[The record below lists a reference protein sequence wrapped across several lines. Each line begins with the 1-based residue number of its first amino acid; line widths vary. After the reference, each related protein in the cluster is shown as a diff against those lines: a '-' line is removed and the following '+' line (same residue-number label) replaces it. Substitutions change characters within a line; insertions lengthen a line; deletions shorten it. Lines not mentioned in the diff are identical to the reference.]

1 MYLILSYNGV
11 IKLYIWILQMKELK
25 YLNKFFLKYRNKII
39 IGILITIIA
48 RIFALV
54 APNLVGDSITLIEK
68 YFLENSINENLL
80 KEKLLINIFLIIGS
94 AFVAGIFTFLMRQ
107 TLINVSRY
115 IEFDLKN
122 EIYNKYQELDQKFY
136 KNNRTGDLMNRI
148 SEDVSKV
155 RMYVGPALMY
165 TINTI
170 ALFIIIISYMISVAP
185 ALTVYTIIPLPI
197 LSFLIFKLSKKINI
211 KSKKVQES
219 LSRITTYTQESFSGI
234 SVIKSNTIE
243 KEVINSMMNYSNDTK
258 QKNIDLAKFQSWFF
272 PMMILLIGISNII
285 VIFIGGKQYI
295 NNEIDLGVLA
305 EFIIYVTMLTW
316 PVATVG
322 WVTSIVQQAEASQKR
337 INEFLKEKSSIKNQF
352 YNNYDFKGEI
362 EFNNV
367 KLIYPETKIVAINN
381 LSFKID
387 NGKSLGIIGGVGSGK
402 STIAELILRN
412 YDPNNGEVLIDNKD
426 LKKHNLD
433 IVRQNIGYVPQ
444 STFLFSD
451 SISNNIKFG
460 NINASEDDVIRFS
473 KFANVHKD
481 IDSFYDKYNS
491 VLGERGIN
499 LSGGQRQRIAI
510 ARALI
515 KKPKIIILDDSLSAV
530 DTETE
535 DKIFKNIL
543 NDITNC
549 TKIIISHRIS
559 TVKHCDKII
568 VMNEGKKV
576 QEGSHSE
583 LIKIEGYYSEI
594 YNQQIKGK

>member
-1 MYLILSYNGV
+1 
-11 IKLYIWILQMKELK
+11 MKELK

-185 ALTVYTIIPLPI
+185 ALTAYTIIPLPI
-197 LSFLIFKLSKKINI
+197 LSFLIFKLSKKINV

-337 INEFLKEKSSIKNQF
+337 INEFLKEKSNIKNQF
-352 YNNYDFKGEI
+352 YDNYDFKGEI
-362 EFNNV
+362 KFNNV

-426 LKKHNLD
+426 LKKHNLN

>member
-1 MYLILSYNGV
+1 
-11 IKLYIWILQMKELK
+11 MKELK

-68 YFLENSINENLL
+68 YFLESSINENLL

-185 ALTVYTIIPLPI
+185 ALTAYTIIPLPI

-337 INEFLKEKSSIKNQF
+337 INEFLKEKSNIKNQF
-352 YNNYDFKGEI
+352 YENYDFKGEI

-412 YDPNNGEVLIDNKD
+412 YDPNNGEILIDNKD
-426 LKKHNLD
+426 LKKHNLN

>member
-1 MYLILSYNGV
+1 
-11 IKLYIWILQMKELK
+11 MKELK

-185 ALTVYTIIPLPI
+185 ALTAYTIIPLPI
-197 LSFLIFKLSKKINI
+197 LSFLIFKLSKKINV

-337 INEFLKEKSSIKNQF
+337 INEFLKEKSNIKNQF
-352 YNNYDFKGEI
+352 YENYDFKGEI

>member
-1 MYLILSYNGV
+1 
-11 IKLYIWILQMKELK
+11 MKELK

-185 ALTVYTIIPLPI
+185 ALTAYTIIPLPI

-412 YDPNNGEVLIDNKD
+412 YDPNNGGVLIDNKD

-535 DKIFKNIL
+535 DKIFRNIL

-568 VMNEGKKV
+568 VMNEGEKV

>member
-1 MYLILSYNGV
+1 
-11 IKLYIWILQMKELK
+11 MKELK

-68 YFLENSINENLL
+68 YFLKNSINENLL

-185 ALTVYTIIPLPI
+185 ALTAYTIIPLPI

-337 INEFLKEKSSIKNQF
+337 INEFLKEQSSIKNEF

-535 DKIFKNIL
+535 DKIFRNIL

-568 VMNEGKKV
+568 VMNEGEKV

>member
-1 MYLILSYNGV
+1 
-11 IKLYIWILQMKELK
+11 MKELK

-185 ALTVYTIIPLPI
+185 ALTAYTIIPLPI
-197 LSFLIFKLSKKINI
+197 LSFLIFKLSKKINV

-337 INEFLKEKSSIKNQF
+337 INEFLKEKSNIKNQF
-352 YNNYDFKGEI
+352 YDNYDFKGEI
-362 EFNNV
+362 KFNNV

-412 YDPNNGEVLIDNKD
+412 YDPNNGEILIDNKD

>member
-1 MYLILSYNGV
+1 
-11 IKLYIWILQMKELK
+11 MKELK

-94 AFVAGIFTFLMRQ
+94 AFVAGIFTFRMRQ

-155 RMYVGPALMY
+155 RMYVGSALMY

-185 ALTVYTIIPLPI
+185 ALTAYTIIPLPI

-337 INEFLKEKSSIKNQF
+337 INEFLKEKSNIKNQF
-352 YNNYDFKGEI
+352 YENYDFKGEI

-426 LKKHNLD
+426 LKKHNLN

>member
-1 MYLILSYNGV
+1 
-11 IKLYIWILQMKELK
+11 MKELK

-68 YFLENSINENLL
+68 YFLKNSINENLL

-185 ALTVYTIIPLPI
+185 ALTAYTIIPLPI

-535 DKIFKNIL
+535 DKIFRNIL

-568 VMNEGKKV
+568 VMNEGEKV

>member
-1 MYLILSYNGV
+1 
-11 IKLYIWILQMKELK
+11 
-25 YLNKFFLKYRNKII
+25 
-39 IGILITIIA
+39 
-48 RIFALV
+48 
-54 APNLVGDSITLIEK
+54 
-68 YFLENSINENLL
+68 
-80 KEKLLINIFLIIGS
+80 
-94 AFVAGIFTFLMRQ
+94 
-107 TLINVSRY
+107 
-115 IEFDLKN
+115 
-122 EIYNKYQELDQKFY
+122 
-136 KNNRTGDLMNRI
+136 
-148 SEDVSKV
+148 
-155 RMYVGPALMY
+155 
-165 TINTI
+165 
-170 ALFIIIISYMISVAP
+170 MISVAP
-185 ALTVYTIIPLPI
+185 ALTAYTIIPLPI
-197 LSFLIFKLSKKINI
+197 LSFLIFKLSKKINV

-322 WVTSIVQQAEASQKR
+322 WVTSIVHQAEASQKR
-337 INEFLKEKSSIKNQF
+337 INEFLKEKSNIKNQF
-352 YNNYDFKGEI
+352 YDNYDFKGEI
-362 EFNNV
+362 KFNNV

-412 YDPNNGEVLIDNKD
+412 YDPNNGEILIDNKD

>member
-1 MYLILSYNGV
+1 
-11 IKLYIWILQMKELK
+11 MKELK

-185 ALTVYTIIPLPI
+185 ALTAYTIIPLPI
-197 LSFLIFKLSKKINI
+197 LSFLIFKLSKKINV

-337 INEFLKEKSSIKNQF
+337 INEFLKEKSNIKNQF
-352 YNNYDFKGEI
+352 YENYDFKGEI

-426 LKKHNLD
+426 LKKHNLN

-594 YNQQIKGK
+594 YNQQINGK

>member
-1 MYLILSYNGV
+1 
-11 IKLYIWILQMKELK
+11 MKELK

-107 TLINVSRY
+107 ALINVSRY

-185 ALTVYTIIPLPI
+185 ALTAYTIIPLPI

-258 QKNIDLAKFQSWFF
+258 EKNIDLAKFQSWFF

-337 INEFLKEKSSIKNQF
+337 INEFLKEKSNIKNHL
-352 YNNYDFKGEI
+352 YDNYDFKGEI

-535 DKIFKNIL
+535 DKIFRNIL

-568 VMNEGKKV
+568 VMNEGEKV
-576 QEGSHSE
+576 QQGSHSE

>member
-1 MYLILSYNGV
+1 MI
-11 IKLYIWILQMKELK
+11 ELK

-68 YFLENSINENLL
+68 YFLKNSINENLL

-185 ALTVYTIIPLPI
+185 ALAAYTIIPLPI

-337 INEFLKEKSSIKNQF
+337 INEFLKEKSNIKNQF
-352 YNNYDFKGEI
+352 YDNYDFKGEI

-412 YDPNNGEVLIDNKD
+412 YDPNIGEVLIDNKD

-535 DKIFKNIL
+535 DKIFRNIL

-568 VMNEGKKV
+568 VMNEGEKV

-583 LIKIEGYYSEI
+583 LIKTEGYYSEI

>member
-1 MYLILSYNGV
+1 
-11 IKLYIWILQMKELK
+11 MKELK

-185 ALTVYTIIPLPI
+185 ALTAYTIIPLPI
-197 LSFLIFKLSKKINI
+197 LSFLIFKLSKKINV

-337 INEFLKEKSSIKNQF
+337 INEFLKEKSNIKNQF
-352 YNNYDFKGEI
+352 YENYDFKGEI

-426 LKKHNLD
+426 L
-433 IVRQNIGYVPQ
+433 
-444 STFLFSD
+444 
-451 SISNNIKFG
+451 
-460 NINASEDDVIRFS
+460 
-473 KFANVHKD
+473 
-481 IDSFYDKYNS
+481 
-491 VLGERGIN
+491 
-499 LSGGQRQRIAI
+499 
-510 ARALI
+510 
-515 KKPKIIILDDSLSAV
+515 
-530 DTETE
+530 
-535 DKIFKNIL
+535 
-543 NDITNC
+543 
-549 TKIIISHRIS
+549 
-559 TVKHCDKII
+559 
-568 VMNEGKKV
+568 
-576 QEGSHSE
+576 
-583 LIKIEGYYSEI
+583 
-594 YNQQIKGK
+594 

>member
-1 MYLILSYNGV
+1 
-11 IKLYIWILQMKELK
+11 MKELK

-185 ALTVYTIIPLPI
+185 ALTAYTIIPLPI
-197 LSFLIFKLSKKINI
+197 LSFLIFKLSKKINV

-337 INEFLKEKSSIKNQF
+337 INEFLKEKSNIKNQF
-352 YNNYDFKGEI
+352 YDNYDFKGEI

-426 LKKHNLD
+426 LKKHNLN

-576 QEGSHSE
+576 QEGSHSK

>member
-1 MYLILSYNGV
+1 
-11 IKLYIWILQMKELK
+11 MKELR
-25 YLNKFFLKYRNKII
+25 YLNKFFLEYKNKIF

-48 RIFALV
+48 RIFALI
-54 APNLVGDSITLIEK
+54 APNLVGDSITLIEN
-68 YFLENSINENLL
+68 YFLDKSIENDILKKQLL
-80 KEKLLINIFLIIGS
+80 LNIFLIIGS
-94 AFVAGIFTFLMRQ
+94 AFLAGILTFLMRQ
-107 TLINVSRY
+107 TLINVSRF

-170 ALFIIIISYMISVAP
+170 SLFIIIISYMISVAP
-185 ALTVYTIIPLPI
+185 ALTLYTIIPLPI
-197 LSFLIFKLSKKINI
+197 LSFLIFKLSKKINT
-211 KSKKVQES
+211 KSKMVQES
-219 LSRITTYTQESFSGI
+219 ISRITTYTQESFSGI

-243 KEVINSMMNYSNDTK
+243 NEVINSMMNYSYDTK
-258 QKNIDLAKFQSWFF
+258 QKNIDLAKFESWFF

-295 NNEIDLGVLA
+295 NGEIDLGVLA

-337 INEFLKEKSSIKNQF
+337 INEFLNKKSNIENNANDN
-352 YNNYDFKGEI
+352 YNLKGKI
-362 EFNNV
+362 EFNDV
-367 KLIYPETKIVAINN
+367 SLIYPETKIVAINN

-387 NGKSLGIIGGVGSGK
+387 EGKSLGIIGGVGSGK

-412 YDPNNGEVLIDNKD
+412 YDPVKGEVFIDNKS

-433 IVRQNIGYVPQ
+433 VIRQNIGYVPQ
-444 STFLFSD
+444 TTFLFSD

-460 NINASEDDVIRFS
+460 NIHASSEDVIRFS
-473 KFANVHKD
+473 KFASVHED
-481 IDSFYDKYNS
+481 INGFYNKYNS
-491 VLGERGIN
+491 ILGERGIN

-515 KKPKIIILDDSLSAV
+515 KEPKIIILDDSLSAV

-535 DKIFKNIL
+535 DKIFRNIL
-543 NDITNC
+543 NDISNC

-568 VMNEGKKV
+568 VLNEGKKI

-583 LIKIEGYYSEI
+583 LIIKEGYYKDI
-594 YNQQIKGK
+594 YNQQIEGK

>member
-1 MYLILSYNGV
+1 
-11 IKLYIWILQMKELK
+11 MKELR
-25 YLNKFFLKYRNKII
+25 YLNKFFLKYRNRII
-39 IGILITIIA
+39 IGIIITIIA

-54 APNLVGDSITLIEK
+54 APNIVGDSITLIEN
-68 YFLENSINENLL
+68 YFLDKSIENDILKKQLL
-80 KEKLLINIFLIIGS
+80 LNIFLIIGS
-94 AFVAGIFTFLMRQ
+94 AFLAGIFTFLMRQ
-107 TLINVSRY
+107 TLINVSRF

-170 ALFIIIISYMISVAP
+170 SLFVIIISYMISIAP
-185 ALTVYTIIPLPI
+185 ALTLYTIIPLPI
-197 LSFLIFKLSKKINI
+197 LSFLIFKLSKKINV

-234 SVIKSNTIE
+234 SVIKSNTIQN
-243 KEVINSMMNYSNDTK
+243 EVVNSMINYSYDTK

-295 NNEIDLGVLA
+295 NGEINLGVLA

-337 INEFLKEKSSIKNQF
+337 INEFLNEKSNIKNNANDN
-352 YNNYDFKGEI
+352 YNLKGEI

-367 KLIYPETKIVAINN
+367 SLIYPETKIVAINN

-387 NGKSLGIIGGVGSGK
+387 EGKSLGIIGGVGSGK

-412 YDPNNGEVLIDNKD
+412 YDPVKGEVFIDKKS

-433 IVRQNIGYVPQ
+433 IIRQNIGYVPQ
-444 STFLFSD
+444 TTFLFSD

-460 NINASEDDVIRFS
+460 NIHASSEDVIKFS
-473 KFANVHKD
+473 KFANVHED
-481 IDSFYDKYNS
+481 INGFYNKYNS
-491 VLGERGIN
+491 ILGERGIN

-515 KKPKIIILDDSLSAV
+515 KEPKIIILDDSLSAV

-535 DKIFKNIL
+535 DKIFRNIL
-543 NDITNC
+543 NDISNC

-568 VMNEGKKV
+568 VLNEGKKI
-576 QEGSHSE
+576 QS
-583 LIKIEGYYSEI
+583 Y
-594 YNQQIKGK
+594 

>member
-1 MYLILSYNGV
+1 
-11 IKLYIWILQMKELK
+11 MKELK

-185 ALTVYTIIPLPI
+185 ALTAYTIIPLPI
-197 LSFLIFKLSKKINI
+197 LSFLIFKLSKKINV

-337 INEFLKEKSSIKNQF
+337 INEFLKEKSNIKNQF
-352 YNNYDFKGEI
+352 YENYDFKGEI

-426 LKKHNLD
+426 LKKHNLN

-568 VMNEGKKV
+568 VMNEGEKV

>member
-1 MYLILSYNGV
+1 
-11 IKLYIWILQMKELK
+11 MKELR
-25 YLNKFFLKYRNKII
+25 YLNKFFLEYKNKIL

-48 RIFALV
+48 RIFALI
-54 APNLVGDSITLIEK
+54 APNLVGDSITLIEN
-68 YFLENSINENLL
+68 YFLNKSIENDILKKQLL
-80 KEKLLINIFLIIGS
+80 LNIFLIIGS
-94 AFVAGIFTFLMRQ
+94 AFLAGILTFLMRQ
-107 TLINVSRY
+107 TLINVSRF

-170 ALFIIIISYMISVAP
+170 SLFVIIISYMISVAP
-185 ALTVYTIIPLPI
+185 TLTLYTIIPLPI
-197 LSFLIFKLSKKINI
+197 LSFLIFKLSKKINV
-211 KSKKVQES
+211 KSKMVQES

-234 SVIKSNTIE
+234 SVIKSNTIQN
-243 KEVINSMMNYSNDTK
+243 EVINSMMNYSYDTK

-295 NNEIDLGVLA
+295 NGEIDLGVLA

-337 INEFLKEKSSIKNQF
+337 INEFLNEKSNIKNNANDN
-352 YNNYDFKGEI
+352 YNLKGKI
-362 EFNNV
+362 EFNHV
-367 KLIYPETKIVAINN
+367 SLIYPETKIVAINN

-387 NGKSLGIIGGVGSGK
+387 EGKSLGIIGGVGSGK

-412 YDPNNGEVLIDNKD
+412 YDPIKGEVFIDKKS

-433 IVRQNIGYVPQ
+433 IIRQNIGYVPQ
-444 STFLFSD
+444 TTFLFSD

-460 NINASEDDVIRFS
+460 NINADHEDVIRFS
-473 KFANVHKD
+473 KFANVHED
-481 IDSFYDKYNS
+481 INGFHNKYNS
-491 VLGERGIN
+491 ILGERGIN

-515 KKPKIIILDDSLSAV
+515 KEPKIIILDDSLSAV

-535 DKIFKNIL
+535 DKIFRNIL
-543 NDITNC
+543 NGISNC

-568 VMNEGKKV
+568 VLNEGEKI

-583 LIKIEGYYSEI
+583 LIIKEGYYKDI
-594 YNQQIKGK
+594 YNQQIEGK

>member
-1 MYLILSYNGV
+1 
-11 IKLYIWILQMKELK
+11 MKELR
-25 YLNKFFLKYRNKII
+25 YLNKFFLKYRNRII
-39 IGILITIIA
+39 LGIIITIIA
-48 RIFALV
+48 RIFALI
-54 APNLVGDSITLIEK
+54 APNLVGDSITLIEN
-68 YFLENSINENLL
+68 YFLDKSIENDIL

-94 AFVAGIFTFLMRQ
+94 AFLAGILTFLMRQ
-107 TLINVSRY
+107 TLINVSRF

-122 EIYNKYQELDQKFY
+122 EIYNKYQALDQKFY

-170 ALFIIIISYMISVAP
+170 SLFVIIISYMISVAP
-185 ALTVYTIIPLPI
+185 TLTLYTIIPLPI

-234 SVIKSNTIE
+234 SVIKSNTIQN
-243 KEVINSMMNYSNDTK
+243 EVIKSMMNYSNDTK

-272 PMMILLIGISNII
+272 PMMILLIGISNIV

-295 NNEIDLGVLA
+295 NGEIDLGVLA

-337 INEFLKEKSSIKNQF
+337 INEFLNVKSNIEN
-352 YNNYDFKGEI
+352 NANDNYDLKGEI
-362 EFNNV
+362 EFKNV

-381 LSFKID
+381 LSFKI
-387 NGKSLGIIGGVGSGK
+387 NQGKSLGIIGGVGSGK

-412 YDPNNGEVLIDNKD
+412 YDPNSGEILIDKKK

-433 IVRQNIGYVPQ
+433 IIRQNIGYVPQ
-444 STFLFSD
+444 TTFLFSD

-460 NINASEDDVIRFS
+460 NVNAGDDDVIRFS

-481 IDSFYDKYNS
+481 IKSFYDKYNS
-491 VLGERGIN
+491 ILGERGIN

-515 KKPKIIILDDSLSAV
+515 KEPKIIILDDSLSAV

-535 DKIFKNIL
+535 DKIFRNIL
-543 NDITNC
+543 NYVSNC
-549 TKIIISHRIS
+549 TKVIISHRIS
-559 TVKHCDKII
+559 TLKHCDKII
-568 VMNEGKKV
+568 VLNEGKKI

-583 LIKIEGYYSEI
+583 LINKDGYYNDI
-594 YNQQIKGK
+594 YNQQIEGK

>member
-1 MYLILSYNGV
+1 
-11 IKLYIWILQMKELK
+11 MKELK

-68 YFLENSINENLL
+68 YFLESSINENLL

-185 ALTVYTIIPLPI
+185 ALTAYTIIPLPI

-337 INEFLKEKSSIKNQF
+337 INEFLKEKSNIKNQF

-412 YDPNNGEVLIDNKD
+412 YDPNNGEILIDNKD

>member
-1 MYLILSYNGV
+1 
-11 IKLYIWILQMKELK
+11 MKELK

-185 ALTVYTIIPLPI
+185 ALTAYTIIPLPI

-337 INEFLKEKSSIKNQF
+337 INEFLKEKSNIKNQF
-352 YNNYDFKGEI
+352 YENYDFKGEI

-451 SISNNIKFG
+451 SILNNIKFG

-535 DKIFKNIL
+535 DKIFRNIL

-568 VMNEGKKV
+568 VMNEGEKV

>member
-1 MYLILSYNGV
+1 MN
-11 IKLYIWILQMKELK
+11 ELK

-80 KEKLLINIFLIIGS
+80 KEKLLINIILIIGS

-155 RMYVGPALMY
+155 RMYVGPAIMY

-170 ALFIIIISYMISVAP
+170 ALFIIIITYMISVAP
-185 ALTVYTIIPLPI
+185 ALTAYTIIPLPI

-337 INEFLKEKSSIKNQF
+337 INEFLKEKSNIKNHF
-352 YNNYDFKGEI
+352 YGNYDFKGEI

-367 KLIYPETKIVAINN
+367 KLIYPETKIIAINN

-460 NINASEDDVIRFS
+460 NTNASEDDVIRFS

-543 NDITNC
+543 NEITNC

-568 VMNEGKKV
+568 VMNEGEKV